1 MGSLGFQLTE
11 DEVNLLAMKYC
22 DLGNKFEMN
31 YWDFCDTC
39 DPKPVWMDQAVK
51 DRSVDLKPDK
61 TYFRRSYNS
70 AQRGIR
76 DRAPELGIVFVVS
89 SDTTKELILS

>member
-11 DEVNLLAMKYC
+11 DEVNMLAMKYC

-31 YWDFCDTC
+31 YWDFCDVC

-51 DRSVDLKPDK
+51 DRTVNLKPDNTCAASPWK
-61 TYFRRSYNS
+61 L
-70 AQRGIR
+70 
-76 DRAPELGIVFVVS
+76 APEQH
-89 SDTTKELILS
+89 T